1 MKNNF
6 FSSSLAN
13 IYSKPSSKS
22 EVMSQIL
29 YGEKFRILN
38 KKKGWVKIR
47 TNYDNYIGFIKKD
60 NFYNKFKPKFK
71 IFKFKSKI
79 FIKKNNR
86 FLPSKKYLYFGSGVS
101 VLNSSKNFIQFE
113 KNKWIKKSDIK
124 TIFHQEKNFIKI
136 LKLFLNSRYL
146 WGGKTSDG
154 IDCSALIQ
162 IYFYYNRI
170 FFPRDSKDQI
180 KFCKK
185 KDKKKLVKGDIIF
198 WKGHVGMC
206 LNNLKFIH
214 AYGPRKKVII
224 MSTKLTINLIYKTA
238 NLVVKKVSNI
248 KNY

>member
-1 MKNNF
+1 MKSNF

-29 YGEKFRILN
+29 YGEKFKILN

-60 NFYNKFKPKFK
+60 NFYKNFKPELK

-79 FIKKNNR
+79 FIRKNNR
-86 FLPSKKYLYFGSGVS
+86 FIPSKKYLYFASGVS
-101 VLNSSKNFIQFE
+101 ILNKSKNFIEFK
-113 KNKWIKKSDIK
+113 KNKWIKKIDTK
-124 TIFHQEKNFIKI
+124 KIFHQEKNFIKV
-136 LKLFLNSRYL
+136 LKLFVNSKYL

-180 KFCKK
+180 KYCKK
-185 KDKKKLVKGDIIF
+185 NTKEKLVKGDIIF

-206 LNNLKFIH
+206 LDNSNFIH
-214 AYGPRKKVII
+214 AYGPKKKVII
-224 MSTKLTINLIYKTA
+224 MPTKLTINLIYKTA
-238 NLVVKKVSNI
+238 NLVVKKISNI